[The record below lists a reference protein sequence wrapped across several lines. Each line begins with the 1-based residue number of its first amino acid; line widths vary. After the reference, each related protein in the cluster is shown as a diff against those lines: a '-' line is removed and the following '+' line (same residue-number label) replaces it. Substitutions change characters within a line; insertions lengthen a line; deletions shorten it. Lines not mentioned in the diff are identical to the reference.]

1 MMPSHEVHELHDLN
15 DPRLLPY
22 RNLSV
27 REPAVEGPL
36 FIAEGALLVRRL
48 LDSPIAVHSVVLARF
63 QAQRYAP
70 LARGRA
76 PVYIVPD
83 ELSHEVVGFR
93 FHSGVIAAGWR
104 PAPAAPEAGP
114 LTPEAAPEAA
124 PEASRDSSRGV
135 KPAAIRLGG
144 VLLACPRL
152 SNYQNLGAI
161 IRSGAAL
168 GAAGLLLG
176 PECCDPWARQ
186 AVRVSMGSVFTLPVT
201 RCPALEPE
209 LRRLRDRGCEL
220 HAAVLDP
227 HATPLE
233 KLRLPAAKP
242 VVLLLGPEDRGLDP
256 ELVQLCDRRVTL
268 TMSGGTDSLNVAAAA
283 AVFLYHYL
291 RLARQPEA

>member
-1 MMPSHEVHELHDLN
+1 MMTTNEVYEIHDLN

-36 FIAEGALLVRRL
+36 FIAEGGLLVRRL
-48 LDSPIAVHSVVLARF
+48 LDSPLAVHSVVLARF

-104 PAPAAPEAGP
+104 PTTAGVGAE
-114 LTPEAAPEAA
+114 LQIAQAN
-124 PEASRDSSRGV
+124 SSRT
-135 KPAAIRLGG
+135 

-168 GAAGLLLG
+168 GASGLLLG

-186 AVRVSMGSVFTLPVT
+186 SVRVSMGSVFTLPVV
-201 RCPALEPE
+201 RCEALEPE
-209 LRRLRDRGCEL
+209 LRGLRERGFEL
-220 HAAVLDP
+220 HASVLDP
-227 HATPLE
+227 AATSLE
-233 KLRLPAAKP
+233 ELRLPRDRP
-242 VVLLLGPEDRGLDP
+242 VVLLLGPEDQGLDP
-256 ELVQLCDRRVTL
+256 DLTRLCDRRITL
-268 TMSGGTDSLNVAAAA
+268 AMARGTDSLNVAAAA

-291 RLARQPEA
+291 KIAPQPEG